1 MNEFEKGLFSGTPDI
16 DDKLREEARQ
26 SAEARQQRIDL
37 IEQQQPTEQKPQAPT
52 PQATAPAAEEPAPQP
67 EPQPDP
73 KEQEDNNFYGLTP
86 SFQQDDIDPSAAQ
99 VAAEAVLAP
108 FTGPVDAVVDLFNLV
123 PGVDLPKI
131 PEFENEVTQTVR
143 ELSSIVLPTIGLT
156 ATGVGAL
163 GAAAKASKA
172 KFLLDPMVARIG
184 NIAFSAGTGAFVDYT
199 VEINQEDDNL
209 SGVLKKNWPSW
220 YGWIPEDLAT
230 LDSDSP
236 DMKRAKNVTEGV
248 YLGVGTDVL
257 VGTVK
262 LLSKV
267 RGLRSE
273 YIPKSE
279 KAKKVTD
286 LLNADVEPDEA
297 VNLSAGARSDAMD
310 ELGKFNFDRS
320 VDLKGSVEEALKEPI
335 VGVHDLFDPT
345 EMGIRS
351 VDLGGI
357 NMAAIDSYRI
367 NNNVGSIN
375 GRVGSIGTDS
385 YVKYGLD
392 LSKDHNIIFKGLGEQ
407 IKDVEIDVKLPDGT
421 YITAKQIAENGE
433 EMAAKYYMLP
443 VDAMKQMFVKDIK
456 DSGLVFKEAGVETL
470 GSEGMEAARLLT
482 KKYLNDM
489 LSMDQAKAEA
499 YLATSVAGQISD
511 TAQGIRL
518 VEGTA
523 AIERATEQVIDRLE
537 FLMAM
542 RGRAAYVRGRA
553 FNLTNMWNRLT
564 MTGSEANKAAYAKR
578 IKRILSEESNETL
591 RAIEAIR
598 LDAALT
604 ARTLREVH
612 KEKPEMLA
620 PLLMAYEFTDG
631 NVDTMAK
638 LNRFLQNSTGTISKA
653 FFDRS
658 PEIPSV
664 VVQGFFSN
672 VYNAT
677 LSAFAT
683 PIKAGLSNAAG
694 LIEKPIGA
702 FIGGIRYGE
711 GQMLRRG
718 WYQYSLNLEVL
729 QDSFNYMKQVFKRSA
744 TEADVAGLQREN
756 YFVKNQKQIEILQA
770 VADAKA
776 AEGDFGP
783 QVAMQQIQAMNDL
796 AEHPWLRFGNRAMQA
811 LDGFTQTMIAHAE
824 ARGRAFDKVTNNGKL
839 EFTAAKADTHY
850 KQIYKEMFDE
860 SGLITDSAVK
870 HTSGEIA
877 LSLDSAA
884 NDAFSALIR
893 RAPILKPFL
902 LFTKTPINDI
912 KMMTSYSPH
921 HLFFRDINDFR
932 LRPENMA
939 DNDIADVLLKRK
951 IDIKDMSSETMY
963 QKYNEIRADLFGR
976 SALGTLMVSVLL
988 VCLWTDRL
996 SGNGLYDKQKQ
1007 ALRRETDWKPRSIRL
1022 PGGEWVSYDNLG
1034 PITNWLALIADISDN
1049 MDVLSPNDIGEQL
1062 RKMGFVLAASFTDKT
1077 FLAGLEPFID
1087 VVRGDVGAINRWSG
1101 SFINAA
1107 IIPGSSQMA
1116 EIGRLMD
1123 PGLKEVEMTVLD
1135 VARNRLPILKTQI
1148 PPKYDWIDGGLVG
1161 VPDNFMARVWNNYMP
1176 WKVNGRISEEKRF
1189 LQMIEF
1195 DGRPSLRTNGRGIEF
1210 TPAERSEITRVM
1222 GRDKLFLEGI
1232 RRVMNSTEGREFRK
1246 RYMDA
1251 VNSGLDPDLSDFELL
1266 HKTLD
1271 RELRYARDM
1280 AAAML
1285 PNNDAITR
1293 KMIYNDTIQMYLQSG
1308 ELEAAKR
1315 FQEKMKK
1322 QFSY

>member
-172 KFLLDPMVARIG
+172 KFLLDPMVARMG

-273 YIPKSE
+273 YIPQSE

-297 VNLSAGARSDAMD
+297 VNLSAGARSDALD

-320 VDLKGSVEEALKEPI
+320 VELKGSAEEALKEPI
-335 VGVHDLFDPT
+335 YGVHDLYGP
-345 EMGIRS
+345 EELGIRS
-351 VDLGGI
+351 VDIGGV
-357 NMAAIDSYRI
+357 NMAAIDAWRI
-367 NNNVGSIN
+367 ANNVGSIN
-375 GRVGSIGTDS
+375 GRVGSMLSEAYI
-385 YVKYGLD
+385 KRGLELDKD
-392 LSKDHNIIFKGLGEQ
+392 LELTLRGLGEQ
-407 IKDVEIDVKLPDGT
+407 VKEVKVDVKDPDGT
-421 YITAKQIAENGE
+421 YITAKQIAEQGE
-433 EMAAKYYMLP
+433 KMAAEYYMMS
-443 VDAMKQMFVKDIK
+443 VENMKQMFVEDIANT
-456 DSGLVFKEAGVETL
+456 GTLWKENEVATL
-470 GSEGMEAARLLT
+470 SSQGMEAARLLT

-489 LSMDQAKAEA
+489 LSLDQAKAEA
-499 YLATSVAGQISD
+499 YLATSLAGQVSD
-511 TAQGIRL
+511 TAQGLRL
-518 VEGTA
+518 VEGSA
-523 AIERATEQVIDRLE
+523 AIERATEQILDRIE
-537 FLMAM
+537 YLMVM
-542 RGRAAYVRGRA
+542 RGRASYMRGRA
-553 FNLTNMWNRLT
+553 LNLTNMWNRLT
-564 MTGSEANKAAYAKR
+564 MTGSEANQAAYAKR
-578 IKRILSEESNETL
+578 IKNLLAEDKAEVLHGID
-591 RAIEAIR
+591 AIR
-598 LDAALT
+598 LDAKQT
-604 ARTLREVH
+604 MQTLREVH

-702 FIGGIRYGE
+702 FIGGMRYGE

-729 QDSFNYMKQVFKRSA
+729 QDSFDYMKQVFKRSA

-860 SGLITDSAVK
+860 SGLITDSAVR
-870 HTSGEIA
+870 HTAGEIS
-877 LSLDSAA
+877 LSLDSGF

-912 KMMTSYSPH
+912 KMMASYSPH
-921 HLFFRDINDFR
+921 HMFFRDINDFR

-976 SALGTLMVSVLL
+976 SALGTLMVSAAVGLFL
-988 VCLWTDRL
+988 TDRL

-1049 MDVLSPNDIGEQL
+1049 MDVLSPNDIGEQF

-1148 PPKYDWIDGGLVG
+1148 PPKYDWIDGDLVG

-1189 LQMIEF
+1189 LQMIEY
-1195 DGRPSLRTNGRGIEF
+1195 DARPSLRTNGRGIEY

-1246 RYMDA
+1246 RYMDS
-1251 VNSGLDPDLSDFELL
+1251 VNAGLDPDLSTFELL

-1271 RELRYARDM
+1271 RELRYAMDM

-1293 KMIYNDTIQMYLQSG
+1293 KMIYNDTIQMYLQAG
-1308 ELEAAKR
+1308 EHEAAKR

>member
-37 IEQQQPTEQKPQAPT
+37 IEQQQQPTEQKPQAPT

-257 VGTVK
+257 IGTVK

-273 YIPKSE
+273 YIPQSE

-310 ELGKFNFDRS
+310 ELGKYNFDRS
-320 VDLKGSVEEALKEPI
+320 VELKGSAEEALKEPI
-335 VGVHDLFDPT
+335 YGVHDLYDPT

-351 VDLGGI
+351 VDGDI
-357 NMAAIDSYRI
+357 NLAAIDSYRI

-375 GRVGSIGTDS
+375 GRVGSVGTDS
-385 YVKYGLD
+385 FIKNGLD

-407 IKDVEIDVKLPDGT
+407 LKDVEIDVKLPDGT

-433 EMAAKYYMLP
+433 EMAAKYYMMP
-443 VDAMKQMFVKDIK
+443 VDVMKQMFVKDVEE
-456 DSGLVFKEAGVETL
+456 SGLVFKEAGVETL
-470 GSEGMEAARLLT
+470 SSKGMEAARLLI
-482 KKYLNDM
+482 KKYLDDM

-511 TAQGIRL
+511 TAQGMRL

-523 AIERATEQVIDRLE
+523 GIERAQEQIIDRLE

-553 FNLTNMWNRLT
+553 LNLTNMWNRLT

-578 IKRILSEESNETL
+578 IKRILAEESNETL

-729 QDSFNYMKQVFKRSA
+729 QDSFDYMKQVFKRSA

-811 LDGFTQTMIAHAE
+811 LDGFTQTMIAHAD

-839 EFTAAKADTHY
+839 EFTAAKADTAY

-860 SGLITDSAVK
+860 SGLITDSAVR
-870 HTSGEIA
+870 HTAGEIS

-921 HLFFRDINDFR
+921 HLFFRDINDFK

-939 DNDIADVLLKRK
+939 DSDIEDVLLKRK

-976 SALGTLMVSVLL
+976 SALGTLMVSSAIGLFL
-988 VCLWTDRL
+988 TDRL
-996 SGNGLYDKQKQ
+996 TGNGLYDKQKQ

-1049 MDVLSPNDIGEQL
+1049 MDVLSPNDIGEQF

-1123 PGLKEVEMTVLD
+1123 PGLKEVEMTILD

-1195 DGRPSLRTNGRGIEF
+1195 DARPSLRTNGRGIEY

-1251 VNSGLDPDLSDFELL
+1251 VNSGFDPDLSDFELL

>member
-172 KFLLDPMVARIG
+172 KFLLDPMVARMG

-267 RGLRSE
+267 RGLRSQ

-297 VNLSAGARSDAMD
+297 VNLSAGARSDALD

-320 VDLKGSVEEALKEPI
+320 VELKGSAEEALKEPI
-335 VGVHDLFDPT
+335 YGVHDLYGP
-345 EMGIRS
+345 EELGIRS
-351 VDLGGI
+351 VDIGGV
-357 NMAAIDSYRI
+357 NMAAIDAWRI
-367 NNNVGSIN
+367 ANNVGSIN
-375 GRVGSIGTDS
+375 GRVGSMLSEAYI
-385 YVKYGLD
+385 KRGLELDKD
-392 LSKDHNIIFKGLGEQ
+392 LELTLRGLGEQ
-407 IKDVEIDVKLPDGT
+407 VKEVKVDVKDPDGT
-421 YITAKQIAENGE
+421 YITAKQIAEQGE
-433 EMAAKYYMLP
+433 KMAAEYYMMS
-443 VDAMKQMFVKDIK
+443 VENMKQMFVEDIANT
-456 DSGLVFKEAGVETL
+456 GTLWKENEVATL
-470 GSEGMEAARLLT
+470 SSQGMEAARLLT

-489 LSMDQAKAEA
+489 LSLDQAKAEA
-499 YLATSVAGQISD
+499 YLATSLAGQVSD
-511 TAQGIRL
+511 TAQGLRL
-518 VEGTA
+518 VEGSA
-523 AIERATEQVIDRLE
+523 AIERATEQILDRIE
-537 FLMAM
+537 YLMVM
-542 RGRAAYVRGRA
+542 RGRASYMRGRA
-553 FNLTNMWNRLT
+553 LNLTNMWNRLT
-564 MTGSEANKAAYAKR
+564 MTGSEANQAAYAKR
-578 IKRILSEESNETL
+578 IKNLLAEDKAEVLHGID
-591 RAIEAIR
+591 AIR
-598 LDAALT
+598 LDAKQT
-604 ARTLREVH
+604 MQTLREVH

-702 FIGGIRYGE
+702 FIGGMRYGE

-729 QDSFNYMKQVFKRSA
+729 QDSFDYMKQVFKRSA

-811 LDGFTQTMIAHAE
+811 LDGFTQTMIAHAD

-839 EFTAAKADTHY
+839 EFTAAKADTAY

-877 LSLDSAA
+877 LSLDSGA

-939 DNDIADVLLKRK
+939 DSDIEDVLLKRK
-951 IDIKDMSSETMY
+951 IDIKDMSSETKY

-976 SALGTLMVSVLL
+976 SALGTLMVSSAIGLFM
-988 VCLWTDRL
+988 TDRL
-996 SGNGLYDKQKQ
+996 TGNGLYDKQKQ

-1049 MDVLSPNDIGEQL
+1049 MDVLSPNDIGEQF

-1148 PPKYDWIDGGLVG
+1148 PPKYDWIDGDLVG

-1189 LQMIEF
+1189 LQMIEY
-1195 DGRPSLRTNGRGIEF
+1195 DARPSLRTNGRGIEY
-1210 TPAERSEITRVM
+1210 TPTERSEITRIM

-1246 RYMDA
+1246 RYMED
-1251 VNSGLDPDLSDFELL
+1251 VRDGLDPDLSTYELL

-1271 RELRYARDM
+1271 RELRYAMDM

-1308 ELEAAKR
+1308 ERDAARR

-1322 QFSY
+1322 QFSF

>member
-172 KFLLDPMVARIG
+172 KFLLDPMVARMG

-236 DMKRAKNVTEGV
+236 DIKRAKNVTEGV

-267 RGLRSE
+267 RGLRSQ
-273 YIPKSE
+273 YIPQSE

-286 LLNADVEPDEA
+286 TLNLDVDPDEA

-310 ELGKFNFDRS
+310 ELGKYNFDRS
-320 VDLKGSVEEALKEPI
+320 VELKGSAEEALKEPI
-335 VGVHDLFDPT
+335 YGVHDLFDPT

-375 GRVGSIGTDS
+375 GRVGSIGTDP

-392 LSKDHNIIFKGLGEQ
+392 LSKDHNIIFKGLAEQ
-407 IKDVEIDVKLPDGT
+407 LKDVEIDVKLPDGT

-443 VDAMKQMFVKDIK
+443 VDVMKQMFVKDIK
-456 DSGLVFKEAGVETL
+456 ESGLVFKEAGVETL
-470 GSEGMEAARLLT
+470 SSEGMEAARLLT

-511 TAQGIRL
+511 TAQGMRL

-523 AIERATEQVIDRLE
+523 GIERAQEQIIDRLE

-553 FNLTNMWNRLT
+553 LNLTNMWNRLT

-578 IKRILSEESNETL
+578 IKRILAEESNETL

-638 LNRFLQNSTGTISKA
+638 LNRFLQNSTGTITKA

-729 QDSFNYMKQVFKRSA
+729 QDSFDYMKQVFKRSA

-796 AEHPWLRFGNRAMQA
+796 SEHPWLRFGNRAMQA
-811 LDGFTQTMIAHAE
+811 LDGFTQTMVAHAD

-839 EFTAAKADTHY
+839 EFTAAKADTAY

-870 HTSGEIA
+870 HTAGEIS
-877 LSLDSAA
+877 LSLDSGF

-912 KMMTSYSPH
+912 KMMASYSPH
-921 HLFFRDINDFR
+921 HMFFRDINDFR

-951 IDIKDMSSETMY
+951 IDAKDMSSETMY

-976 SALGTLMVSVLL
+976 SALGTLMVSAAVGLFL
-988 VCLWTDRL
+988 TDRL
-996 SGNGLYDKQKQ
+996 TGNGLYDKQKQ

-1062 RKMGFVLAASFTDKT
+1062 RKMGFVLAASFTDKS
-1077 FLAGLEPFID
+1077 FLSGLEPFID
-1087 VVRGDVGAINRWSG
+1087 VIRGDVGAINRWSG

-1123 PGLKEVEMTVLD
+1123 PGLKEVEMTILD
-1135 VARNRLPILKTQI
+1135 VARNRLPVLKTQI
-1148 PPKYDWIDGGLVG
+1148 PPKYDWIDGDLVG

-1189 LQMIEF
+1189 LQMIEY
-1195 DGRPSLRTNGRGIEF
+1195 DARPSLRTNGRGIEY
-1210 TPAERSEITRVM
+1210 TPTERSEITRIM

-1246 RYMDA
+1246 RYMENVRD
-1251 VNSGLDPDLSDFELL
+1251 GLDPDLSTFELL

-1271 RELRYARDM
+1271 RELRYAMDM

-1285 PNNDAITR
+1285 PNNDAMTN
-1293 KMIYNDTIQMYLQSG
+1293 KMIYNDTIQMYQQSG
-1308 ELEAAKR
+1308 EHEAARR
-1315 FQEKMKK
+1315 FQQKMRE
-1322 QFSY
+1322 QHSF

>member
-67 EPQPDP
+67 DP
-73 KEQEDNNFYGLTP
+73 KEQQDNNFYGLTP

-267 RGLRSE
+267 RGLRSQ

-310 ELGKFNFDRS
+310 ELGKYNFDRS
-320 VDLKGSVEEALKEPI
+320 VELKGSAEEALKEPI
-335 VGVHDLFDPT
+335 YGVHDLYDPT

-375 GRVGSIGTDS
+375 GRVGSIGTDP

-392 LSKDHNIIFKGLGEQ
+392 LSKDHNTIFKGLAEQ
-407 IKDVEIDVKLPDGT
+407 LKDVEIDVKLPDGT

-443 VDAMKQMFVKDIK
+443 VDVMKQMFVKDIK
-456 DSGLVFKEAGVETL
+456 ENGLVFKEAGVETL
-470 GSEGMEAARLLT
+470 SSEGMEAARLLT

-511 TAQGIRL
+511 TAQGMRL

-523 AIERATEQVIDRLE
+523 GIERAQEQIIDRLE

-553 FNLTNMWNRLT
+553 LNLTNMWNRLT

-578 IKRILSEESNETL
+578 IKRILAEESNETL

-638 LNRFLQNSTGTISKA
+638 LNRFLQNSTGTITKA

-702 FIGGIRYGE
+702 FIGGLRYGE

-729 QDSFNYMKQVFKRSA
+729 QDSFDYMKQVFKRSA

-811 LDGFTQTMIAHAE
+811 LDGFTQTMIAHAD

-839 EFTAAKADTHY
+839 EFTAAKADTAY

-951 IDIKDMSSETMY
+951 IDITDMSSETMY

-976 SALGTLMVSVLL
+976 SALGTLMVSSAIGLFM
-988 VCLWTDRL
+988 TDRL
-996 SGNGLYDKQKQ
+996 TGNGLYDKQKQ

-1049 MDVLSPNDIGEQL
+1049 MDVLSPNDIGEQF

-1123 PGLKEVEMTVLD
+1123 PGLKEVEMTILD

-1148 PPKYDWIDGGLVG
+1148 PPKYDWIDGDLVG

-1189 LQMIEF
+1189 LQMIEY
-1195 DGRPSLRTNGRGIEF
+1195 DARPTLRTNGRGIEY

-1246 RYMDA
+1246 RYMED
-1251 VNSGLDPDLSDFELL
+1251 VRDGLDPDLSTYELL

-1308 ELEAAKR
+1308 ERDAARR